1 MDFNLIFDMMQKSN
15 FENLQVWQESTALV
29 LELYKLLKDCKD
41 VNMKDQLQS
50 LIVSIASEIDQAF
63 DRQDHQEMIR
73 LLHTALR
80 SCTELKL
87 QLNVAK
93 DHLLFTEDVAD
104 ALVEK
109 TRQVSALLY
118 RVIHYKKTVT
128 HPLFNPLKRNVSYF
142 NVSSL

>member
-1 MDFNLIFDMMQKSN
+1 MDFNLTFDMMQKSN

-41 VNMKDQLQS
+41 VYMKDQMQS

-63 DRQDHQEMIR
+63 DSQDHQEMVR

-87 QLNVAK
+87 QLNAAK
-93 DHLLFTEDVAD
+93 DDLLFNEDVAD
-104 ALVEK
+104 ALVDK
-109 TRQVSALLY
+109 TRQISALLY
-118 RVIHYKKTVT
+118 RVIHYKKTMT